1 MKSRFAIVAI
11 LAVAVCPSLGYGA
24 EHAAESQGSWFDLI
38 FYVINF
44 ALFLWIAR
52 RFAGP
57 LILGYFKDRAAG
69 IRGTMSRAETAL
81 TDAQNLATRAAERM
95 AQLDAEKKQIASEFA
110 AETQYQIGRIQ
121 ELARETVARIERDT
135 NLTVI
140 AVREGAQRRLRQ
152 SLAMAAGRLARD
164 LVARHFEASDQKR
177 LLEVFIDRLG
187 DEASR

>member
-1 MKSRFAIVAI
+1 
-11 LAVAVCPSLGYGA
+11 
-24 EHAAESQGSWFDLI
+24 
-38 FYVINF
+38 
-44 ALFLWIAR
+44 
-52 RFAGP
+52 
-57 LILGYFKDRAAG
+57 
-69 IRGTMSRAETAL
+69 
-81 TDAQNLATRAAERM
+81 M